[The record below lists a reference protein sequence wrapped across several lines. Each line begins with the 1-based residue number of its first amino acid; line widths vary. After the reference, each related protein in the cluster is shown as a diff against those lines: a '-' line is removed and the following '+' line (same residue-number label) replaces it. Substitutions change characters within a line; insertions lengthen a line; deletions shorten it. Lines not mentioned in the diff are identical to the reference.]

1 MRAESVDLHLQSWPA
16 QGSPR
21 GSALLLHGLG
31 EHAGR
36 QQVLA
41 QWLTAAGLQVL
52 APDLPGHGRSPGRR
66 GDAAGRTSLV
76 ASLRPLWEALPETA
90 PRLLVGHSLG
100 GLLATALAAEL
111 PDPPHAMVLSSPFFA
126 VGTAPKAWQRA
137 AARVLLKLAPA
148 LGLPTGL
155 DAQALSHD
163 PAVVA
168 AYRADPLVHDRLS
181 ARFYAAITATQARLP
196 ELARA
201 LSAVPVLL
209 WHGSADRLTS
219 HGATQQLAAQFR
231 AAGSTFLSVPG
242 GFHELYHDTPAATA
256 TVRAALEDFLGA
268 VLPR

>member
-1 MRAESVDLHLQSWPA
+1 MDLSLQHWPA
-16 QGSPR
+16 QGR
-21 GSALLLHGLG
+21 QCGSALLLHGLG

-41 QWLTAAGLQVL
+41 GWLAAAGLQVV

-66 GDAAGRTSLV
+66 GDAASMATLV
-76 ASLRPLWEALPETA
+76 HSLRPLWESLPDAA

-100 GLLATALAAEL
+100 GLIATALAAEL
-111 PDPPHAMVLSSPFFA
+111 PSAPRAMVLSSPFFD
-126 VGTAPKAWQRA
+126 VGTAPRAWQRI
-137 AARVLLKLAPA
+137 AARVLLRLAPA
-148 LGLPTGL
+148 IGLPTGL
-155 DAQALSHD
+155 DPRALSHD

-181 ARFYAAITATQARLP
+181 ARFYAAITTTQARLP

-219 HGATQQLAAQFR
+219 HPATQQLAAQFR
-231 AAGSTFLSVPG
+231 AAGSAFLSVPG
-242 GFHELYHDTPAATA
+242 GFHELYHDMPAATA
-256 TVRAALEDFLGA
+256 AVRTALEDFLGA